1 MHPHGAPAQQSG
13 LSQRSR
19 VLLAPCGRLHDV
31 GEQAKRRRFYIQRCD
46 LLVSKQA
53 YPSNMDGIHQD
64 WGSHSHLLW
73 TGQFQRGSK
82 VLVALQ
88 HKADLSEALRVGT
101 MQIAH

>member
-1 MHPHGAPAQQSG
+1 MPKG
-13 LSQRSR
+13 
-19 VLLAPCGRLHDV
+19 
-31 GEQAKRRRFYIQRCD
+31 RRFYIQRCD